1 MNNNN
6 TNTFDQSE
14 IDPTIIEHNAPMSN
28 AKLLAELERLVS
40 AVEAR
45 DSNR

>member
-1 MNNNN
+1 MNNN
-6 TNTFDQSE
+6 FDQSE

-28 AKLLAELERLVS
+28 AQLLNALERLVS

-45 DSNR
+45 ASY

>member
-1 MNNNN
+1 MNNN
-6 TNTFDQSE
+6 FDQSE
-14 IDPTIIEHNAPMSN
+14 IDPTIIPHNEPMPL

-45 DSNR
+45 